1 MPDLSGAESRL
12 ALLRRRWE
20 GEHSASAFLPLA
32 EEFRRIG
39 RLREAVEV
47 LESGLRAFPW
57 HTSAQVALG
66 RCRLESGDVAG
77 AVATLE
83 NIVRQDPTHLVAS
96 KLLVEAYLRS
106 GRPAE
111 AGAQLDAYAALNERD
126 PEIERLRARLAGA
139 APPADI
145 FRLPVPEV
153 AAPDLSALGAP
164 RRPVEPFPGLGG
176 ARARRR
182 YLEGLAGEGIFR
194 LRLRRAAPPPAP
206 AVEAPPPAVEAGM
219 PAPAALQAAAEAAP
233 TVTLGELYLH
243 QGHAG
248 EAEGIFHH
256 VLGLEPDN
264 QRAQRG
270 LEEARVAAAAAA
282 GGAGRKVQALR
293 AYLERLRRGAQHV
306 S

>member
-1 MPDLSGAESRL
+1 LPDLSGAESRL

-57 HTSAQVALG
+57 HTSAQVAMG
-66 RCRLESGDVAG
+66 RCRLEAGDVAG
-77 AVATLE
+77 AVAALE

-126 PEIERLRARLAGA
+126 PEIERLRARLGGA

-153 AAPDLSALGAP
+153 PVPDLSALAAP
-164 RRPVEPFPGLGG
+164 RRPLEPFPGLGG

-194 LRLRRAAPPPAP
+194 LRLRQVAPPPAP
-206 AVEAPPPAVEAGM
+206 AAPPP
-219 PAPAALQAAAEAAP
+219 AAAEAAP
-233 TVTLGELYLH
+233 TVTLGELYLQ

-248 EAEGIFHH
+248 EAAGIFNH

-264 QRAQRG
+264 RRAQRG
-270 LEEARVAAAAAA
+270 LEEARVAAAAPA
-282 GGAGRKVQALR
+282 GRAGRKVRALR

>member
-1 MPDLSGAESRL
+1 LPDPSGAESRL

-57 HTSAQVALG
+57 HTSAQVAMG
-66 RCRLESGDVAG
+66 RCRLEAGDVAG
-77 AVATLE
+77 AVAALE

-126 PEIERLRARLAGA
+126 PEIERLRARLGGA

-153 AAPDLSALGAP
+153 PVPDLSALPAP
-164 RRPVEPFPGLGG
+164 RRPLEPFPGLGG

-194 LRLRRAAPPPAP
+194 LRLRQVAPPPAP
-206 AVEAPPPAVEAGM
+206 AAPPP
-219 PAPAALQAAAEAAP
+219 AAAEAAP
-233 TVTLGELYLH
+233 TVTLGELYLQ

-248 EAEGIFHH
+248 EAEGIFNH

-264 QRAQRG
+264 RRAQRG
-270 LEEARVAAAAAA
+270 LEEARVAAAAPA
-282 GGAGRKVQALR
+282 GRAGRKVRALR

>member
-1 MPDLSGAESRL
+1 LPDLSGAESRL

-32 EEFRRIG
+32 EEFRRVG
-39 RLREAVEV
+39 RLSEAIEV

-66 RCRLESGDVAG
+66 RCRLESGDVAA
-77 AVATLE
+77 AVAALE
-83 NIVRQDPTHLVAS
+83 NIIRQDPTHLVAS

-106 GRPAE
+106 GRPEE
-111 AGAQLDAYAALNERD
+111 ARARLDAYAALNERD
-126 PEIERLRARLAGA
+126 PEIERLRARLAGP

-145 FRLPVPEV
+145 FRLPVPAV
-153 AAPDLSALGAP
+153 PAPDLSALGAP
-164 RRPVEPFPGLGG
+164 RRPREPFPGLGG
-176 ARARRR
+176 ARALRR
-182 YLEGLAGEGIFR
+182 YLEGLAAEGIFR
-194 LRLRRAAPPPAP
+194 LRLREVAPPAAPPAPAPAIQIPVAAPAPPPAAP
-206 AVEAPPPAVEAGM
+206 EAV
-219 PAPAALQAAAEAAP
+219 P
-233 TVTLGELYLH
+233 TVTLGELYLR

-264 QRAQRG
+264 RRAQRG
-270 LEEARVAAAAAA
+270 LEEARVAAAAPA
-282 GGAGRKVQALR
+282 GRAGRKVRALR